1 MLQVVGSRGPTEV
14 NPRNLMVTE
23 SSITGVA
30 LGTATPVSLGGSS
43 WLFLCHTL
51 SQLLNATPHFL
62 ILLCKDEQVPC

>member
-51 SQLLNATPHFL
+51 SQLLNNQCNSSFSYITL
-62 ILLCKDEQVPC
+62 QR